1 MINKR
6 VDKGK
11 IVVMIIDMKAA
22 FDSVDRGII
31 VESMRKRGVMEELMV
46 KCEEMLRESRVRVG
60 KRKGEFLDG

>member
-1 MINKR
+1 M
-6 VDKGK
+6 
-11 IVVMIIDMKAA
+11 
-22 FDSVDRGII
+22 DRGII